1 MQSQTSD
8 AVEYSIEIGHGIFTF
23 IDTPGFGD
31 TRGIDFDIAQAEKIR
46 KSISRVGGIN
56 CVCVI

>member
-8 AVEYSIEIGHGIFTF
+8 AVEYSIKIGEGIFTF

-31 TRGIDFDIAQAEKIR
+31 TRGMWFDKTQAEKIR
-46 KSISRVGGIN
+46 KSILSVGGIN